1 MATLDIA
8 KTKNQLRDFFK
19 TFYEEVSDG
28 SDGKRKHFV
37 YDEQITKCANREGNV
52 LYLALDDLKEVSP
65 DLVDHFVNNSMRLQ
79 SITNEVIDEL
89 INEKRKGNL
98 PEAKDALDAYLI
110 QRIREEKYINIMQAE
125 NAPLQD
131 SKRKFPPELLRR
143 YDISIK
149 TPSTDKPL
157 AVRDVKSKFIG
168 KLITVTGI
176 VIRATDVRPLTSV
189 LTYSCDTCGC
199 ETYQTVK
206 GPSFQPAIECPS
218 RECQESRSAGRL
230 TMQIRGS
237 KFTKF
242 QEIRIQETANQVPV
256 GGIPRSMIINLFGEQ
271 CREVVPGDS
280 VRISGTLLPILKGQG
295 ERQQSGLV
303 TDTYLQATDLERLNN
318 DDTVEDENTKFTD
331 EELEI
336 ASKPDIYDHL
346 AYSIAPEIYG
356 HIDVKKSLLLALVGG
371 VDKNAAG
378 MKIRGNINVILMGD
392 PGVAK
397 SQLLG
402 YVDRLAVRSAY
413 TTGRGSSG
421 VGLTA
426 AVVKDPVTGEMTL
439 EGGAL
444 VLADGGICCIDEF
457 DKMLEGDRTA
467 IHEVMEQQTISIA
480 KAGILTTLNART
492 SIIAAANPAFGR
504 FNPKRTIEENLQ
516 LPAALLSRFDILWL
530 IQDKPSRENDKR
542 LASHITFVH
551 MNEKQP
557 EQDGRTPLS
566 MNFMRKYIAI
576 CKKKN
581 PIVSQGLSQRLVDM
595 YADIRKHARSS
606 NDSTYTSPRIL
617 LGVIRMATAVAR
629 IRLAD
634 EVTMEDIEEAIRLM
648 EVSKS
653 SLQPDD
659 TRGVNRYEHVWDNV
673 FAIIRDLLNASNVG
687 GGVSFGDVV
696 GRSKNKGIKEKDVD
710 EAIKH
715 FSKQGVLLMDESK
728 KIHVF

>member
-1 MATLDIA
+1 MTTLDIPQVKKDLA
-8 KTKNQLRDFFK
+8 NFFK
-19 TFYEEVSDG
+19 TFYEEVDDG
-28 SDGKRKHFV
+28 AGGKRKQFV
-37 YDEQITKCANREGNV
+37 YDEQIAKCAHRNNNV
-52 LYLALDDLKEVSP
+52 FYLVLDDLKETNP
-65 DLVDHFVNNSMRLQ
+65 DLVEKFLNNSIRLQ
-79 SITNEVIDEL
+79 RITNEVIDEL
-89 INEKRKGNL
+89 INEKRGNEL

-110 QRIREEKYINIMQAE
+110 QRIREERHLKTLKDE
-125 NAPLQD
+125 NMPLQD
-131 SKRKFPPELLRR
+131 GKRKFPPELLRR
-143 YDISIK
+143 YDIAIK
-149 TPSTDKPL
+149 TPSTEKPF
-157 AVRDVKSKFIG
+157 AVRDVKSKYIG
-168 KLITVTGI
+168 KLITVNGI

-242 QEIRIQETANQVPV
+242 QEIKIQETSNQVPI
-256 GGIPRSMIINLFGEQ
+256 GSIPRSMTINLFGEQ

-280 VRISGTLLPILKGQG
+280 VRVSGTLLPVLKGQG
-295 ERQQSGLV
+295 ERNLGSLV
-303 TDTYLQATDLERLNN
+303 TDTFLQATDLEKLNT
-318 DDTVEDENTKFTD
+318 DDTVDDENSKFTE

-336 ASKPDIYDHL
+336 ASRPDIYDQL

-426 AVVKDPVTGEMTL
+426 AVIKDPITGEMTL

-492 SIIAAANPAFGR
+492 SIIAAANPAYGR
-504 FNPKRTIEENLQ
+504 FNPKRSIEDNLQ

-551 MNEKQP
+551 MNERQP
-557 EQDGRTPLS
+557 EQNGKVPLS
-566 MNFMRKYIAI
+566 MSFMRKYIAI

-581 PIVSQGLSQRLVDM
+581 PTVSSNLSKRLVDM
-595 YADIRKHARSS
+595 YVDLRKHARVS
-606 NDSTYTSPRIL
+606 NDSTYTSPRVL

-629 IRLAD
+629 VRLAD

-648 EVSKS
+648 DVSKS
-653 SLQPDD
+653 SLHPDD
-659 TRGVNRYEHVWDNV
+659 VRGGNRYEHVWDNV
-673 FAIIRDLLNASNVG
+673 FEIIRDLKNSSPVDS
-687 GGVSFGDVV
+687 GVSFNDVV
-696 GRSKNKGIKEKDVD
+696 GKSKHKGIREKDVD
-710 EAIKH
+710 DAIKH
-715 FSKQGVLLMDESK
+715 FSKQGVLLMDESRR
-728 KIHVF
+728 IHVF

>member
-1 MATLDIA
+1 MTTLDIPQI
-8 KTKNQLRDFFK
+8 KNVLRDFFK
-19 TFYEEVSDG
+19 SFYEEVSDG
-28 SDGKRKHFV
+28 TGGKKKHFV
-37 YDEQITKCANREGNV
+37 YDEQISKLASRSSNV
-52 LYLALDDLKEVSP
+52 FYLALDDLNETNP
-65 DLVDHFVNNSMRLQ
+65 DLVDKFSNNSVRFQ
-79 SITNEVIDEL
+79 RITNEVIDEL
-89 INEKRKGNL
+89 INEKRGNEL

-110 QRIREEKYINIMQAE
+110 QRIREERHIKTLQDE
-125 NAPLQD
+125 NMPLQD

-143 YDISIK
+143 YDIAIK
-149 TPSTDKPL
+149 TPSSDKPF
-157 AVRDVKSKFIG
+157 AVRNVKSKYIG

-218 RECQESRSAGRL
+218 RECQESRGAGRL

-242 QEIRIQETANQVPV
+242 QEIRIQESSNQVPI
-256 GGIPRSMIINLFGEQ
+256 GSIPRSMTINLFGEQ

-280 VRISGTLLPILKGQG
+280 VRVSGTLLPIMSGQG
-295 ERQQSGLV
+295 ERHTGSLV
-303 TDTYLQATDLERLNN
+303 TDTFLQATDLEKLNT
-318 DDTVEDENTKFTD
+318 DDTVDDENSKFTE
-331 EELEI
+331 EELEL
-336 ASKPDIYDHL
+336 ASKPDIYDQL

-426 AVVKDPVTGEMTL
+426 AVIKDPITGEMTL

-492 SIIAAANPAFGR
+492 SIIAAANPAYGR
-504 FNPKRTIEENLQ
+504 FNPKRSIEENLQ

-557 EQDGRTPLS
+557 EQDGRVPLS
-566 MNFMRKYIAI
+566 MSFMRKYIAI

-581 PIVSQGLSQRLVDM
+581 PTVSPNLSKRLVDM
-595 YADIRKHARSS
+595 YVDLRKHARIS
-606 NDSTYTSPRIL
+606 NDSTYTSPRVL

-629 IRLAD
+629 VRLAD
-634 EVTMEDIEEAIRLM
+634 EVTMADIEEAIRLM
-648 EVSKS
+648 DVSKS
-653 SLQPDD
+653 SLHPDD
-659 TRGVNRYEHVWDNV
+659 IRGVNRYEHVWDNV
-673 FAIIRDLLNASNVG
+673 FEIIRDIKNSSVADMA
-687 GGVSFGDVV
+687 VSLSEVV
-696 GRSKNKGIKEKDVD
+696 GKSKNKGIREKDVD

-715 FSKQGVLLMDESK
+715 FSKQGVLFMDESK